1 MACLSDDLIAG
12 CTNNGLTNELPPKDD
27 WSVLVCHWWSMEL
40 RMELSLCRAGAI
52 IRSDRW
58 VRQAVDGRTNRDD

>member
-27 WSVLVCHWWSMEL
+27 WSVLVCHWWSSAED
-40 RMELSLCRAGAI
+40 GAVI
-52 IRSDRW
+52 MP
-58 VRQAVDGRTNRDD
+58 GGGNYPLG